1 MSTAPVGMAL
11 GIEIS
16 DILFVSDVCCEG
28 RYNCSRAGISQ
39 WSSQQISISLQKV
52 QYVGQILP
60 SSSPQT
66 LPKPTSHTMTTPALP
81 QNCIVLCQAEFK
93 INDQS
98 LIHFSKA
105 WLLPRDDIATIDVP
119 SLRASLP

>member
-1 MSTAPVGMAL
+1 M
-11 GIEIS
+11 
-16 DILFVSDVCCEG
+16 FVSDVVKVD
-28 RYNCSRAGISQ
+28 IKL
-39 WSSQQISISLQKV
+39 LQGMYQSMELSTNKHQAYKSTV
-52 QYVGQILP
+52 CGTT
-60 SSSPQT
+60 SASSPRKT

-105 WLLPRDDIATIDVP
+105 WLLPRDDIATIDVS